1 MNIYDSPHFF
11 EKYSQMSRSKE
22 GMAGA
27 GEWPTLKEL
36 LPTFK
41 YKKVLDLGSG
51 YGWHCIYAAEQG
63 ASSVIGVERS
73 EKMLEVAKEKSTS
86 PNIKYIHKDL
96 EEVNF
101 PAESFDIILSS
112 LVFHYIEDYERLIQK
127 LFKMLKPNGHLIF
140 TVAHPIFTA
149 YGSQDWYYD
158 ENGEILH
165 FPVDRY
171 FYEGKREAVFLGEKM
186 TKYHRTMTTYIDTLV
201 QNGFNIKR
209 IVEPKPPKNLL
220 EQEGMLDEMRR
231 PMMLIISAIKH

>member
-1 MNIYDSPHFF
+1 
-11 EKYSQMSRSKE
+11 
-22 GMAGA
+22 
-27 GEWPTLKEL
+27 
-36 LPTFK
+36 
-41 YKKVLDLGSG
+41 
-51 YGWHCIYAAEQG
+51 
-63 ASSVIGVERS
+63 
-73 EKMLEVAKEKSTS
+73 
-86 PNIKYIHKDL
+86 L
-96 EEVNF
+96 EEVKF
-101 PAESFDIILSS
+101 PDNSFDVILSS

-140 TVAHPIFTA
+140 TVEHPVFTA

-171 FYEGKREAVFLGEKM
+171 FYEGNREAIFLGEKM
-186 TKYHRTMTTYIDTLV
+186 TKYHRTMTTYIDTLL

-209 IVEPKPPKNLL
+209 MVEPKPPKNLL